1 MKSYIAGIII
11 MSFTLISCQISGL
24 TSGFSHLSKRAQ
36 ERVVHYKGAID
47 DIRDFS
53 NIYAIGVEQ
62 TKDYLTKHEKVII
75 YDFTPF
81 CKSGLCV
88 SPLALSEIC
97 KRQNIDLLVISNIY
111 DDVFSAVNKNFPIL
125 MIDTDAL
132 QTKWR
137 GKYIEAFYYPLIG
150 RSQKEINYAG
160 YHYFHNGTYVRSF
173 KDYREIEKA
182 GL

>member
-1 MKSYIAGIII
+1 M
-11 MSFTLISCQISGL
+11 
-24 TSGFSHLSKRAQ
+24 
-36 ERVVHYKGAID
+36 
-47 DIRDFS
+47 
-53 NIYAIGVEQ
+53 
-62 TKDYLTKHEKVII
+62 
-75 YDFTPF
+75 
-81 CKSGLCV
+81 

-137 GKYIEAFYYPLIG
+137 GKYIEAFYHPLIG

-160 YHYFHNGTYVRSF
+160 YHYFHNGAYVRSF